1 MTEDRNRPVT
11 LDTLLKLK
19 RAERPSAEFWQQF
32 ERELHEKQLA
42 AIVEKRPWWCAVPGV
57 YVFAVRHRLPL
68 AAFSSSVALALVGFN
83 AYQVFIPGTP
93 QGAAMAPASVA
104 AGAVGPVE
112 AFVAADNVPAPV
124 TTPALP
130 VAPRVTRAASRAV
143 VASSDALPAIPL
155 LGDLPA
161 SGATE
166 RFDSLSHS
174 LSGDLTMADASG
186 TLTGRNLLMGGR
198 EFGPRTMPARAAVS
212 EPLAQMQ
219 APSEEHR
226 SRLLAEVYPAMAGP
240 SDMVAPA
247 SERVLG
253 HLSDDRLYPTG
264 SRYDLS
270 SGTFSIRF

>member
-11 LDTLLKLK
+11 IDALLKLK
-19 RAERPSAEFWQQF
+19 RTERPSPEFWQQF
-32 ERELHEKQLA
+32 ERELREKQLA

-83 AYQVFIPGTP
+83 AYQVFVPGTP
-93 QGAAMAPASVA
+93 QAAAAPASVA
-104 AGAVGPVE
+104 AEVAGPVGAVALADTVSVR
-112 AFVAADNVPAPV
+112 VA
-124 TTPALP
+124 TPALP
-130 VAPRVTRAASRAV
+130 AAPRVTRAASRAV

-174 LSGDLTMADASG
+174 LAGDLTMADASG
-186 TLTGRNLLMGGR
+186 TLTGRSLLMGGR
-198 EFGPRTMPARAAVS
+198 EFGPRTMPVRAAVS